1 MIPCIAVFDIG
12 KTNKKL
18 LLFDE
23 QYNVIHSLSRQFDEI
38 ADEDGYPCENL
49 EEVSA
54 WVLASW
60 KQLEDDR
67 HFDIKAL
74 NFTTYGAS
82 LVHLDGEG
90 NTVGALYNYL
100 KPFPEELLRKFR
112 EDYGEEV
119 QFSTETASPPLGM
132 LNSGLQ
138 LYWLKYS
145 REELFS
151 KIQYSLHLPQY
162 FSWLLG
168 GQFCS
173 EYTSVGCHT
182 GLWDFNAGDYHRW
195 VKQEGLDVFFPPLV
209 TDPFNGAISFRG
221 GYIPLG
227 TGLHDS
233 SSALIPYRKQADTSF
248 MLLSTGTWGI
258 TLNPFARESLSP
270 ELLLSDCLN
279 FMTPEGDIVR
289 ASRFFLGHYHD
300 EMLKRLEGIFHPAAM
315 KIIGWDREDV
325 EKWSD
330 VTLNGL
336 GEDFEKWDMTY
347 FKEFRHAYATL
358 MRALVKK
365 QSHAVRLAAG
375 GEGGHDILYL
385 DGGFSKNPLFIAMLK
400 KEFPG
405 LPIESLGFHEGTAL
419 GAAMHLGLF

>member
-38 ADEDGYPCENL
+38 TDEDDFPTENL
-49 EEVSA
+49 EELSK
-54 WVLASW
+54 WVLSTW
-60 KQLEDDR
+60 KELEDNR
-67 HFDIKAL
+67 RFDIKAL

-82 LVHLDGEG
+82 FVHLDRQGKP
-90 NTVGALYNYL
+90 VGALYNYL
-100 KPFPEELLRKFR
+100 KPFPEELLEKFR
-112 EDYGEEV
+112 HDYGDQV

-138 LYWLKYS
+138 LYWLKHA
-145 REELFS
+145 RKELFG
-151 KIQYSLHLPQY
+151 KIRYSLHLPQY
-162 FSWLLG
+162 FSRLLG
-168 GQFCS
+168 GEYCA
-173 EYTSVGCHT
+173 EYTSLGCHT

-195 VKQEGLDVFFPPLV
+195 VKEEGIDVLFPSLV
-209 TDPFNGAISFRG
+209 RDPFNGAIPFRG
-221 GYIPLG
+221 AYLPIG

-233 SSALIPYRKQADTSF
+233 SSALIPYRKQAGGAF

-258 TLNPFARESLSP
+258 TLNPFATQPLNP

-279 FMTPEGDIVR
+279 FMTPEGDTVR

-300 EMLKRLEGIFHPAAM
+300 EMLKRLESVFHPAAI
-315 KIIGWDREDV
+315 KIIGWSSEEV
-325 EKWSD
+325 EKWSS
-330 VTLNGL
+330 VPLNGL
-336 GEDFEKWDMTY
+336 GEDFEKWDMHR

-358 MRALVKK
+358 MRALVTR
-365 QSHAVRLAAG
+365 QARAIRLAAG
-375 GEGGHDILYL
+375 TDGAHKTLYL

-405 LPIESLGFHEGTAL
+405 LSIESLGFHEGTAL